1 MKNRGKWTA
10 TLLIAIILLAGG
22 IAFLWQTGF
31 FAAAASLEGL
41 QQYMERFSPCS
52 QLIYFLV
59 QLASVIVAP
68 IPSNLTAAAGAVL
81 FGFWETFLLTAG
93 AVLLGSV
100 TVFLLARTLGQS
112 FADRFVSQR
121 VSEKYLHIIQAKRDV
136 FLILVFLFPFFPDDL
151 ICILA
156 GLTDI
161 SLFRFF
167 VIALLTRPWGLMV
180 ACAVGS
186 STLKLPLWG
195 MVLLGLAGL
204 TLFLVGMKY
213 GDRVEQRFLDKFKKK

>member
-1 MKNRGKWTA
+1 M
-10 TLLIAIILLAGG
+10 
-22 IAFLWQTGF
+22 
-31 FAAAASLEGL
+31 
-41 QQYMERFSPCS
+41 QQYIERFSPYS

-59 QLASVIVAP
+59 QLVSVIVAP

-81 FGFWETFLLTAG
+81 FGFWPAFLLTAA

-100 TVFLLARTLGQS
+100 TVFLLARILGQG
-112 FADRFVSQR
+112 FADRFVNRQ
-121 VSEKYLHIIQAKRDV
+121 VSEKYLHLIQSKRDI

-161 SLFRFF
+161 SLPRFF
-167 VIALLTRPWGLMV
+167 VIALFTRPWGLMV

-186 STLKLPLWG
+186 STLSIPIWG
-195 MVLLGLAGL
+195 MALLGAAGL
-204 TLFLVGMKY
+204 ALFLVGIEY
-213 GDRVEQRFLDKFKKK
+213 GSEVEQRLLDRFHTGG